1 MSVGSR
7 QVPQSQEPKPNYG
20 VQDSNEGMEE
30 KP

>member
-7 QVPQSQEPKPNYG
+7 QVLQSREPTLSYG